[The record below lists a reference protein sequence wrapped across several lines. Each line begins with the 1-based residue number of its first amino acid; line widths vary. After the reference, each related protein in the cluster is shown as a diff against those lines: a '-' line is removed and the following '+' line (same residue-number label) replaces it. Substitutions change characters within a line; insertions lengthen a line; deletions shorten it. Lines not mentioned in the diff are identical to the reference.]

1 MVWRL
6 AHALYLHDS
15 FQSAPAMAF
24 HLFLSLL
31 PLLVFLGY
39 VVGRFAQSAGVDA
52 VMWPLFDVVP
62 STSAALVREEIERL
76 AEASTLGPISLLGF
90 LWIAAGGAHGLMD
103 SLEIVVGAP
112 RRSWWQK
119 RLVAIGWVVVSML
132 ALTAAAFGMVKWDAR
147 GHGAPFREGNPLALI
162 VGVVIATLALAAF
175 YWFSVSHRSRVRRRV
190 LPGALV
196 AIALGV
202 GITWG
207 FGFYVKTLARYA
219 VYYGS
224 LAAVAVLLIWLWLVC
239 LAVLI
244 GAELNAQLEGL
255 RDVIEEPPPSTS
267 SRS

>member
-1 MVWRL
+1 
-6 AHALYLHDS
+6 
-15 FQSAPAMAF
+15 MAF

-31 PLLVFLGY
+31 PLLVFVGY
-39 VVGRFAQSAGVDA
+39 LIGRFAQSAGVES
-52 VMWPLFDVVP
+52 VMWPLYDVVP
-62 STSAALVREEIERL
+62 SQSVGVVRAEIDRL
-76 AEASTLGPISLLGF
+76 AEASTLGPISLIGF

-119 RLVAIGWVVVSML
+119 RLIAIGWVIVSML
-132 ALTAAAFGMVKWDAR
+132 GLTAAALGMVRWV
-147 GHGAPFREGNPLALI
+147 REGSLVSLVVALLL
-162 VGVVIATLALAAF
+162 VTLALAAF

-190 LPGALV
+190 IPGAVLAV
-196 AIALGV
+196 VLGV
-202 GITWG
+202 IITWA
-207 FGFYVKTLARYA
+207 FGFYLKTLARYA

-255 RDVIEEPPPSTS
+255 RDVVEEPTS
-267 SRS
+267 RT